1 MRVQLRVLRTAHAMA
16 IGRRHEPLP
25 HLAPHATAAAT
36 HSTRLAL
43 QVAQGRTHGRLVR
56 VEQRAGNA
64 RCRAP
69 RRVRRFV
76 NVVPAQAAA
85 RLLNGGAPV
94 VEAAVDDL
102 VNDGL
107 AERDGAQVR
116 ASTAAWRFDAL
127 WPARA

>member
-1 MRVQLRVLRTAHAMA
+1 MA
-16 IGRRHEPLP
+16 TRERDVGI
-25 HLAPHATAAAT
+25 AAGAD
-36 HSTRLAL
+36 
-43 QVAQGRTHGRLVR
+43 G
-56 VEQRAGNA
+56 
-64 RCRAP
+64 
-69 RRVRRFV
+69 V
-76 NVVPAQAAA
+76 NVIPAQAAA